1 MHKFASHCN
10 DLSMFISRLALS
22 RIREGTNRFMT
33 PDSGTMENKFKVEHY
48 VMAKRNRDQVM
59 LEGVS
64 GLKRSQA

>member
-1 MHKFASHCN
+1 
-10 DLSMFISRLALS
+10 
-22 RIREGTNRFMT
+22 MT